1 MTKISKTIFL
11 VLLCFAFTAFTVAQ
25 TQPNEPAAHE
35 NSASP
40 STPSAES
47 SAQGSHSESAEAGE
61 AKNGEAHEAE
71 KDEEAQFKESGSV
84 KWLAKTLGIAPT
96 QAYWVSW
103 ILNFVII
110 AALIVFALKSS
121 LPTLFRERTAAIQKG
136 MEEARRAS
144 AEASARLTEIESRL
158 ARLGVEINEMRAK
171 SEQDA
176 QAEDERMRAAT
187 EDERRKIVENSEQ
200 EIAAAANAARRDLK
214 QFAAELAI
222 SLAEKKISVNDTTDQ
237 ALIRYFA
244 AHLADGSGST
254 SPKGGR

>member
-1 MTKISKTIFL
+1 MMQISKIIFL
-11 VLLCFAFTAFTVAQ
+11 VLMCFACTAFSAAQ
-25 TQPNEPAAHE
+25 TQPAPHE

-40 STPSAES
+40 NPPA
-47 SAQGSHSESAEAGE
+47 AEAGD
-61 AKNGEAHEAE
+61 AKKGEAPEAE

-84 KWLAKTLGIAPT
+84 KWLAKTLGIDVT
-96 QAYWVSW
+96 KAYWVSI
-103 ILNFVII
+103 ILNFLVI

-136 MEEARRAS
+136 LEEARRAS

-158 ARLGVEINEMRAK
+158 ARLDVEINEMRAK

-176 QAEDERMRAAT
+176 QAEDGRMRAAT
-187 EDERRKIVENSEQ
+187 EEERRKIVENSEQ

-214 QFAAELAI
+214 QFAAELAV